1 LFFVGFSEV
10 AKKVFFCMFFYDRVE
25 RLGEFYFLYSNGG
38 VRCCDADGRVVFRVR
53 NIGDFGSI
61 SAYVIWNWDHYIM
74 EVDERDLY
82 WKNKGEGDYLRD
94 TGMVPTYSKT
104 HYLKM
109 LPEGLLWITCV
120 GQITQTCLFVPHGED
135 V

>member
-1 LFFVGFSEV
+1 
-10 AKKVFFCMFFYDRVE
+10 ME
-25 RLGEFYFLYSNGG
+25 RLGEFYFLYSGGG
-38 VRCCDADGRVVFRVR
+38 VRCCDADGRVLFRVR

-61 SAYVIWNWDHYIM
+61 SGYVIWNWDHYVM

-82 WKNKGEGDYLRD
+82 LKNKDEGNYQHDA
-94 TGMVPTYSKT
+94 GMTLKCSKT

-109 LPEGLLWITCV
+109 LPEGLLWITYV
-120 GQITQTCLFVPHGED
+120 GRIARTCLFVPHGED

>member
-1 LFFVGFSEV
+1 MV
-10 AKKVFFCMFFYDRVE
+10 FYDRVDH
-25 RLGEFYFLYSNGG
+25 LGEFYFLYSNGG
-38 VRCCDADGRVVFRVR
+38 VRCCDADEKELFRIR

-61 SAYVIWNWDHYIM
+61 SAYVVWNWDHYVM

-82 WKNKGEGDYLRD
+82 LKNKGEMDYYTFDAR
-94 TGMVPTYSKT
+94 MVSTYSKT

-120 GQITQTCLFVPHGED
+120 GQIAQTCLFVPHGED